1 MKLSEN
7 IILGSIISVIL
18 VLMIAWVVQIET
30 AIDDSDVDNFT
41 SKKEKIVR
49 LSNSLKQSKEKGKKL
64 WRENNCTNCHKIHTH
79 DGHPLPGVKDRYPK
93 EWLIQYVKNE
103 QVLIEQK
110 DPDVLAL
117 NAEWNSNKSEH
128 KNPHLTEQDI
138 LDILNYINRK

>member
-1 MKLSEN
+1 MKLSGS
-7 IILGSIISVIL
+7 IILGSILSVVL

-30 AIDDSDVDNFT
+30 AIDDSGVDNFT
-41 SKKEKIVR
+41 SKKEKIIR

-110 DPDVLAL
+110 DPYVLAL

-128 KNPHLTEQDI
+128 KNAHLTEQDI

>member
-1 MKLSEN
+1 M
-7 IILGSIISVIL
+7 
-18 VLMIAWVVQIET
+18 
-30 AIDDSDVDNFT
+30 
-41 SKKEKIVR
+41 
-49 LSNSLKQSKEKGKKL
+49 
-64 WRENNCTNCHKIHTH
+64 
-79 DGHPLPGVKDRYPK
+79 PGVKDRYPK

-128 KNPHLTEQDI
+128 KNPHLTDQDV